1 MKRVTG
7 IGFQK
12 IITIHQLLTD
22 INMSEYHTVFY
33 RIFLLPNDTILI
45 IYHLQIQC
53 LTLIGEC
60 KRLGIQLICFKPKV
74 FSCLINTFAG
84 LEIDKFRRKG
94 SIFFINRSN
103 PGFIDCLLAKTRQT
117 GICQ

>member
-1 MKRVTG
+1 MKRMTG
-7 IGFQK
+7 ISFQK
-12 IITIHQLLTD
+12 IITIRQLLTD
-22 INMSEYHTVFY
+22 INMTEYHTVFY

-60 KRLGIQLICFKPKV
+60 KRQGIQLISFKPKV
-74 FSCLINTFAG
+74 FSSLINTFTG
-84 LEIDKFRRKG
+84 LEIDKLGRKG
-94 SIFFINRSN
+94 CIFFINRSN
-103 PGFIDCLLAKTRQT
+103 PGFVYRLLTKTRQT